1 MKTNYTGKPR
11 KKGAATIFEEKQ
23 LRKEAQQIAKN
34 HKQAG
39 RLTLVPGVLPRA
51 WVLVSPG
58 ESEQV
63 AFDRYRLNRAKA
75 LQFASLVDNF

>member
-1 MKTNYTGKPR
+1 
-11 KKGAATIFEEKQ
+11 
-23 LRKEAQQIAKN
+23 
-34 HKQAG
+34 
-39 RLTLVPGVLPRA
+39 VLPRA